1 MSASA
6 GPFFDWHA
14 RRISAPRATRI
25 AEALARAVAAG
36 GRVSDAS
43 LLDVGAGDGVLAR
56 EIARLLGATR
66 VLGVDVLVRPSP
78 AIEIA
83 HYDGVTL
90 PFPDQAFDVVILS
103 DVLHHAA
110 SPEPLLREALRVC
123 RRAVALKDHL
133 SFGRVSSAILL
144 AMDLVGN
151 AAASVPSPGVYLT
164 ALEWCGLVDR
174 AGGRFANI
182 EWPLRIHDAPFRWI
196 TRDEHH
202 FAAAIVRRD
211 APPEDLRTP

>member
-1 MSASA
+1 MTASA
-6 GPFFDWHA
+6 GPVTGTFFDWHS
-14 RRISAPRATRI
+14 RRISAPRAARI
-25 AEALARAVAAG
+25 AEALAR
-36 GRVSDAS
+36 RVGPQTS
-43 LLDVGAGDGVLAR
+43 LLDVGAGDGVLAL
-56 EIARLLGATR
+56 EIARLTGASR
-66 VLGVDVLVRPSP
+66 VLGVDVLLQPRP
-78 AIEIA
+78 AIDIA
-83 HYDGVTL
+83 HYDGLTL
-90 PFPDQAFDVVILS
+90 PFPDRSIDVVILS

-133 SFGRVSSAILL
+133 SFGRLSSAILL

-164 ALEWCGLVDR
+164 AIEWCALIDR
-174 AGGRFANI
+174 VGGRFESI

-211 APPEDLRTP
+211 APHLDPHNP